1 MMSSSIKVIETGID
15 ISNVLIQL
23 QKYSEDWGVQ
33 KKRKNTIQLDSEKY
47 KVTVDVLQLILGGVS
62 TKDEYVGDT
71 EICVKTEAYYKHT
84 EILNLIGKRFKRI
97 DKLRRCAFL
106 GMPVGGEVG
115 THIDFGNYYL
125 NKDRYHVSIQGK
137 YCYTVGDSSI
147 VVEPGTFF
155 WFNNKLEH
163 SSKNIGNDTRIT
175 FVFDMPHH
183 KNNPQHK
190 VKNNG
195 EN

>member
-1 MMSSSIKVIETGID
+1 MSSSIKVIETGID
-15 ISNVLIQL
+15 ISNVLTQL
-23 QKYSEDWGVQ
+23 QKYPEDWGVQ

-47 KVTVDVLQLILGGVS
+47 KVTVDVLQLILGGVN

-115 THIDFGNYYL
+115 THVDFGNYYL

-137 YCYTVGDSSI
+137 YCYTSQPS
-147 VVEPGTFF
+147 F
-155 WFNNKLEH
+155 H
-163 SSKNIGNDTRIT
+163 
-175 FVFDMPHH
+175 
-183 KNNPQHK
+183 
-190 VKNNG
+190 
-195 EN
+195 